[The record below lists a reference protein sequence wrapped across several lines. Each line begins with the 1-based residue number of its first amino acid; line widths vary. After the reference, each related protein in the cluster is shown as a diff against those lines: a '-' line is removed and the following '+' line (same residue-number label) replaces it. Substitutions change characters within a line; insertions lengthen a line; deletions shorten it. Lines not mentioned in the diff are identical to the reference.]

1 MIVSKVTRVV
11 NPHRRPA
18 KRRSAAPRR
27 SNAGNPAH
35 MLTLGFLNPKRSH
48 TVKVA
53 RRKKSRNTRR
63 AAVRRSAAPR
73 SNHRRRTKKRNP
85 GTRIIVMR
93 SKKNGR
99 RRSKRNPVFFGSQTN
114 MSKMAEYVAGGLIG
128 VAVNKAVL
136 PMLPAMMTG
145 SNIMATA
152 SAVGLALAEWWV
164 AGMISKDFGAAVGFG
179 GLMNAGSQAL
189 NAFVPQVGSYVS
201 LSGYRGMGDFVPARF
216 AVPQNPVLDAA
227 TGLPTSGALMQS
239 AYPPA
244 YGV

>member
-11 NPHRRPA
+11 NPHRRPV
-18 KRRSAAPRR
+18 KRRSAARRR

-63 AAVRRSAAPR
+63 AVRRSAAPR

-93 SKKNGR
+93 PKSNRR
-99 RRSKRNPVFFGSQTN
+99 RRSSKNPMFFGSN
-114 MSKMAEYVAGGLIG
+114 VKAVKMAEYIAAGLVGL
-128 VAVNKAVL
+128 AVNKAVL
-136 PMLPAMMTG
+136 PMLPQSLTG
-145 SNIMATA
+145 SNMMATL
-152 SAVGLALAEWWV
+152 SSLGIALAEWYIGGM
-164 AGMISKDFGAAVGFG
+164 AGADIGAAVGFG
-179 GLMNAGSQAL
+179 ALMNTGAQAL
-189 NAFVPQVGSYVS
+189 NPILPQVGQYTG
-201 LSGYRGMGDFVPARF
+201 LAGYRGMGDFVPGKF
-216 AVPQNPVLDAA
+216 AVPQNPVLDAG
-227 TGLPTSGALMQS
+227 TGLPTSGALMS
-239 AYPPA
+239 AAYPDA

>member
-18 KRRSAAPRR
+18 KRRSAARRR

-53 RRKKSRNTRR
+53 RRKKRRNTRR
-63 AAVRRSAAPR
+63 AVRRSAAPR
-73 SNHRRRTKKRNP
+73 STHRRRTRKRNSTRIVVMRPKSNHRRRRSRNP
-85 GTRIIVMR
+85 I
-93 SKKNGR
+93 
-99 RRSKRNPVFFGSQTN
+99 FFGSQAS

-136 PMLPAMMTG
+136 PMLPASLTG
-145 SNIMATA
+145 SNLMATA
-152 SAVGLALAEWWV
+152 TAVGVALAEWWV
-164 AGMISKDFGAAVGFG
+164 AGMLSKDFGAAVGFG

-189 NAFVPQVGSYVS
+189 NAFVPQVGSFVS
-201 LSGYRGMGDFVPARF
+201 LSGYRGGVGDFVPARF
-216 AVPQNPVLDAA
+216 SVPQNPVLDAG
-227 TGLPTSGALMQS
+227 TGLPTNGALMHS

-244 YGV
+244 YGA